1 MFLMNTTTKALL
13 PGSRRLTG
21 ALQSLDVPGGGEIVT
36 PNQDEGEA
44 QRDCEDEHDGVEDA
58 NGDDDS

>member
-1 MFLMNTTTKALL
+1 MII
-13 PGSRRLTG
+13 LTG
-21 ALQSLDVPGGGEIVT
+21 ALQSLDVPGGGKIVT
-36 PNQDEGEA
+36 PNQDKGEA